1 MCHAKVAGSA
11 PSMVGKVSSAS
22 PILKSG
28 YILVMLSKCEGT
40 YYKLS
45 KTNEK
50 LANYFLES
58 CESMLSYFRFFPCL
72 SFFFLPEPGSCL
84 FVADI

>member
-28 YILVMLSKCEGT
+28 YILAMLLNVE
-40 YYKLS
+40 
-45 KTNEK
+45 
-50 LANYFLES
+50 
-58 CESMLSYFRFFPCL
+58 
-72 SFFFLPEPGSCL
+72 
-84 FVADI
+84 ADIMNCQIPIKK